1 MPDDTPLHDIS
12 HRKLV
17 SLLVTARGDE
27 DVPEWILNDESQ
39 RGTLE
44 EALHSV
50 QARAALRMNGK
61 DLIRSMENSRC
72 LPLGC
77 TKIDEMLQGGLL
89 EGHLMEVFGDA
100 GTGKTQLCHT
110 AAAVTASRGERVIY
124 IDTGNSFRAS
134 RLVSIIGN
142 VSNTAFRRA
151 EDALDCV
158 TVLNVHRMDDLLH
171 EMQQALKTST
181 PSMIII
187 DCLGSLVAPTLGGVA
202 YDAGHDVLSRMAMHL
217 KRIAAEHHVAVL
229 VTNYTIGG
237 EYGQPSGHL
246 SSEDDAFY
254 MKRAALGDTWVGQPH
269 VRLQLVMHQDDT
281 SHHQGSS
288 RARRAFLHQSTN
300 MPSGA
305 CVDFD
310 IY

>member
-1 MPDDTPLHDIS
+1 MADIP

-17 SLLVTARGDE
+17 RLLVTARGDE
-27 DVPEWILNDESQ
+27 DVPEWILTDESQ

-50 QARAALRMNGK
+50 QVRGASRVNGK

-89 EGHLMEVFGDA
+89 EGHVMEVFGDA

-110 AAAVTASRGERVIY
+110 AAAVTASRGERVLY

-134 RLVSIIGN
+134 RLVNIVGN
-142 VSNTAFRRA
+142 VSNRVFGRA
-151 EDALDCV
+151 EDALACV
-158 TVLNVHRMDDLLH
+158 TVVNVHRMDDLVRAI
-171 EMQQALKTST
+171 QRALEASI

-187 DCLGSLVAPTLGGVA
+187 DCFGSLAAPMLGGVG
-202 YDAGHDVLSRMAMHL
+202 YDAGHDVLSHVAMHL

-237 EYGQPSGHL
+237 EYGQPSAHQSG
-246 SSEDDAFY
+246 EEDAFY
-254 MKRAALGDTWVGQPH
+254 MKKAALGETWAGQPH
-269 VRLQLVMHQDDT
+269 VRLQLVMHADDT
-281 SHHQGSS
+281 HHQGN